1 MTLGDLSNNLKQG
14 KFFPVYIFEGDEPY
28 FINGALDLVIEES
41 LEDDQKDFNLNIL
54 YGRDTDSISIV
65 NHSKRYPVMSDKNVV
80 IVREAQDL
88 KDIDSL
94 SSYIGNLNPNTIL
107 AIGLKGKKLD
117 KRKSLYKSIR
127 NNKDVLHI
135 SFKKLY
141 ENQIPY
147 WIDSQVQNRGMIIT
161 QKASI
166 LLTENIGSDLLRI
179 NHELE
184 KICAFLGNKNEIDEK
199 AVEHVTGFSREFNNF
214 ELVKSL
220 ATKNLSKAY
229 KISKSFSEN
238 PKKNPV
244 IVSISILFS
253 SFSKALVYS
262 NISNKNSKNVLQ
274 ELNISEYALRDI
286 ALLSQNYTRDKLIR
300 IIGYLRDADR
310 QAKGMGSTN
319 LKDGTI
325 LNELLFKILY

>member
-1 MTLGDLSNNLKQG
+1 MTLEDLSNNLKQG
-14 KFFPVYIFEGDEPY
+14 KFLPVYIFEGDEPF
-28 FINGALDLVIEES
+28 FINRALELVIEES

-135 SFKKLY
+135 SFKRLY

-147 WIDSQVQNRGMIIT
+147 WIDSQVQNRGMRIT

-199 AVEHVTGFSREFNNF
+199 VVEHVTGFSREFNNF

-253 SFSKALVYS
+253 SFSRALVYS

-286 ALLSQNYTRDKLIR
+286 ALLSRNYTRDKLIR

-310 QAKGMGSTN
+310 QAKGMGSVN

>member
-1 MTLGDLSNNLKQG
+1 MTLEDLSNNLKQG
-14 KFFPVYIFEGDEPY
+14 KFLPVYIFEGDEPF
-28 FINGALDLVIEES
+28 FINRALELVIEES

-135 SFKKLY
+135 SFKRLY

-147 WIDSQVQNRGMIIT
+147 WIDSQVQNRGMRIT

-166 LLTENIGSDLLRI
+166 LLTENIGSDLLKI

-199 AVEHVTGFSREFNNF
+199 VVEHVTGFSREFNNF

-253 SFSKALVYS
+253 SFSRALVYS

>member
-1 MTLGDLSNNLKQG
+1 MTLEDLSNNLKQG
-14 KFFPVYIFEGDEPY
+14 KFLPVYIFEGDEPF
-28 FINGALDLVIEES
+28 FINRALELVIEES

-107 AIGLKGKKLD
+107 AMGLKGKKLD

-135 SFKKLY
+135 SFKRLY

-147 WIDSQVQNRGMIIT
+147 WIDSQVQNRGMRIT

-199 AVEHVTGFSREFNNF
+199 VVEHVTGFSREFNNF

>member
-1 MTLGDLSNNLKQG
+1 MTLEDLSNNLKQG
-14 KFFPVYIFEGDEPY
+14 KFLPVYIFEGDEPF
-28 FINGALDLVIEES
+28 FINRALELVIEES

-135 SFKKLY
+135 SFKRLY

-147 WIDSQVQNRGMIIT
+147 WIDSQVQNRGMRIT

-199 AVEHVTGFSREFNNF
+199 VVEHVTGFSREFNNF

-286 ALLSQNYTRDKLIR
+286 ALLSRNYTRDKLIR

>member
-1 MTLGDLSNNLKQG
+1 MTLEDLSNNLKQG
-14 KFFPVYIFEGDEPY
+14 KFLPVYIFEGDEPF
-28 FINGALDLVIEES
+28 FINRALELVIEES

-147 WIDSQVQNRGMIIT
+147 WIDSEVQNRGMKIT

-199 AVEHVTGFSREFNNF
+199 VVEHVTGFSREFNNF

-229 KISKSFSEN
+229 KISKSFSESSLPYIDFFQN
-238 PKKNPV
+238 EKLTFKTNGHWNELGHRQFSTKIINELKKN
-244 IVSISILFS
+244 
-253 SFSKALVYS
+253 Y
-262 NISNKNSKNVLQ
+262 NI
-274 ELNISEYALRDI
+274 
-286 ALLSQNYTRDKLIR
+286 
-300 IIGYLRDADR
+300 
-310 QAKGMGSTN
+310 
-319 LKDGTI
+319 
-325 LNELLFKILY
+325 F

>member
-1 MTLGDLSNNLKQG
+1 MTLEDLSNNLKQG
-14 KFFPVYIFEGDEPY
+14 NFLPVYIFEGDEPF
-28 FINGALDLVIEES
+28 FINRALELVIEES
-41 LEDDQKDFNLNIL
+41 LEDDQRDFNLNIL

-147 WIDSQVQNRGMIIT
+147 WIDSEVQNRGMKIT

-199 AVEHVTGFSREFNNF
+199 AVEHITGFSREFNNF

-244 IVSISILFS
+244 IVSTSILFS

>member
-1 MTLGDLSNNLKQG
+1 MTLEDLSNNLKQG
-14 KFFPVYIFEGDEPY
+14 KFLPVYIFEGDEPF
-28 FINGALDLVIEES
+28 FINRALELVIEES

-135 SFKKLY
+135 SFKRLY

-147 WIDSQVQNRGMIIT
+147 WIDSQVQNRGMRIT

-199 AVEHVTGFSREFNNF
+199 VVEHVTGFSREFNNF

-253 SFSKALVYS
+253 SFSRALVYS

>member
-1 MTLGDLSNNLKQG
+1 MTLEDLSNNLKQG
-14 KFFPVYIFEGDEPY
+14 KFLPVYIFEGDEPF
-28 FINGALDLVIEES
+28 FINRALELVIEES
-41 LEDDQKDFNLNIL
+41 LEEDQKDFNLNIL

-135 SFKKLY
+135 SFKRLY

>member
-1 MTLGDLSNNLKQG
+1 MTLEDLSNNLKQG
-14 KFFPVYIFEGDEPY
+14 KFLPVYIFEGDEPF
-28 FINGALDLVIEES
+28 FINRALELVIEES

-135 SFKKLY
+135 SFKRLY

-147 WIDSQVQNRGMIIT
+147 WIDSQVQNRGMRIT

-166 LLTENIGSDLLRI
+166 LLTENIGSDLLKI

-199 AVEHVTGFSREFNNF
+199 VVEHVTGFSREFNNF

>member
-1 MTLGDLSNNLKQG
+1 MTLEDLSNNLKQG
-14 KFFPVYIFEGDEPY
+14 KFLPVYIFEGDEPF
-28 FINGALDLVIEES
+28 FINRALELVIEES

-135 SFKKLY
+135 SFKRLY

-147 WIDSQVQNRGMIIT
+147 WIDSQVQNRGMRIT

-199 AVEHVTGFSREFNNF
+199 VVEHVTGFSREFNNF

-286 ALLSQNYTRDKLIR
+286 ELLSQNYTRDKLIR

>member
-1 MTLGDLSNNLKQG
+1 MTLEDLSNNLKQG
-14 KFFPVYIFEGDEPY
+14 KFLPVYIFEGDEPF
-28 FINGALDLVIEES
+28 FINRALELVIEES

-80 IVREAQDL
+80 IVRDAQNL

-135 SFKKLY
+135 SFKRLY

-147 WIDSQVQNRGMIIT
+147 WIDSQVQNRGMRIT

-199 AVEHVTGFSREFNNF
+199 VVEHVTGFSREFNNF

>member
-14 KFFPVYIFEGDEPY
+14 KFLPVYIFEGDEPF
-28 FINGALDLVIEES
+28 FINRALELVIEES

-135 SFKKLY
+135 SFKRLY

-147 WIDSQVQNRGMIIT
+147 WIDSQVQNRGMRIT

-199 AVEHVTGFSREFNNF
+199 VVEHVTGFSREFNNF

-253 SFSKALVYS
+253 SFSRALVYS

-310 QAKGMGSTN
+310 QAKGMGSVN

>member
-1 MTLGDLSNNLKQG
+1 MTLEDLSNNLKQG
-14 KFFPVYIFEGDEPY
+14 KFLPVYIFEGDEPF
-28 FINGALDLVIEES
+28 FINRALELVIEES

-135 SFKKLY
+135 SFKRLY

-147 WIDSQVQNRGMIIT
+147 WIDSQVQNRGMRIT

-166 LLTENIGSDLLRI
+166 LLTENIGSDLLKI

-199 AVEHVTGFSREFNNF
+199 VVEHVTGFSREFNNF

-286 ALLSQNYTRDKLIR
+286 ALLSRNYTRDKLIR

>member
-1 MTLGDLSNNLKQG
+1 MTLEDLSNNLKQG
-14 KFFPVYIFEGDEPY
+14 KFLPVYIFEGDEPF
-28 FINGALDLVIEES
+28 FINRALELVIEES

-135 SFKKLY
+135 SFKRLY
-141 ENQIPY
+141 ENQIPN
-147 WIDSQVQNRGMIIT
+147 WIDSQVQNRGMRIT

-199 AVEHVTGFSREFNNF
+199 VVEHVTGFSREFNNF

>member
-14 KFFPVYIFEGDEPY
+14 KFLPVYVFEGDEPF
-28 FINGALDLVIEES
+28 FINRALELVIEES

-80 IVREAQDL
+80 IVRDAQDL

-117 KRKSLYKSIR
+117 KRKSLFKSIR
-127 NNKDVLHI
+127 NNKNVLHI

-147 WIDSQVQNRGMIIT
+147 WIESEVQNRGMRIT
-161 QKASI
+161 QKAAI

-184 KICAFLGNKNEIDEK
+184 KICAFLGDKNEIDEK
-199 AVEHVTGFSREFNNF
+199 DVEHITGFSREFNNF

-253 SFSKALVYS
+253 SFSRALVYS

>member
-1 MTLGDLSNNLKQG
+1 MTFADLSNNLRQG
-14 KFFPVYIFEGDEPY
+14 KFLPVYIFDGEEPF
-28 FINGALDLVIEES
+28 FINRALELIIEES
-41 LEDDQKDFNLNIL
+41 LEDHQKDFNLNIL

-65 NHSKRYPVMSDKNVV
+65 NHSKRYPIMSDKNVV

-94 SSYIGNLNPNTIL
+94 SSYIDNLNPNTIL

-117 KRKSLYKSIR
+117 KRKSLFKSIK
-127 NNKDVLHI
+127 NNKDALYI
-135 SFKKLY
+135 SFKRLY
-141 ENQIPY
+141 ENEIPY
-147 WIDSQVQNRGMIIT
+147 WINSEVENRGKKIT
-161 QKASI
+161 QKAAI

-179 NHELE
+179 NQELE
-184 KICAFLGNKNEIDEK
+184 KICAFLGNKNEIDDK
-199 AVEHVTGFSREFNNF
+199 VVEHITGFSREFNNF
-214 ELVKSL
+214 ELIKSL

-229 KISKSFSEN
+229 KISKSLGEN

-262 NISNKNSKNVLQ
+262 NISDKNPKNVFK
-274 ELNISEYALRDI
+274 ELRISEYALKDI

-310 QAKGMGSTN
+310 QAKGMNSTN

>member
-1 MTLGDLSNNLKQG
+1 MTLEDLSNNLKQG
-14 KFFPVYIFEGDEPY
+14 KFLPVYIFEGDEPF
-28 FINGALDLVIEES
+28 FINRALELVIEES

-135 SFKKLY
+135 SFKRLY

-253 SFSKALVYS
+253 SFSRALVYS

-310 QAKGMGSTN
+310 QAKGMGSVN

>member
-1 MTLGDLSNNLKQG
+1 MTLEDLSNNLKQG
-14 KFFPVYIFEGDEPY
+14 NFFPVYIFEGDEPF
-28 FINGALDLVIEES
+28 FINRALELVIEES

-135 SFKKLY
+135 SFKRLY

-147 WIDSQVQNRGMIIT
+147 WIDSEVQNRGMKIT
-161 QKASI
+161 QKASM

-199 AVEHVTGFSREFNNF
+199 VVEHITGFSREFNNF

-244 IVSISILFS
+244 IASISILFS

>member
-14 KFFPVYIFEGDEPY
+14 KFLPVYVFEGDEPF
-28 FINGALDLVIEES
+28 FINRALELVIEES
-41 LEDDQKDFNLNIL
+41 LEDDQKDFNLSIL

-80 IVREAQDL
+80 IVRDAQDL

-117 KRKSLYKSIR
+117 KRKSLYNSIR

-135 SFKKLY
+135 SFKRLY

-147 WIDSQVQNRGMIIT
+147 WIDSQVQNRGMRIT

-199 AVEHVTGFSREFNNF
+199 VVEHVTGFSREFNNF

-262 NISNKNSKNVLQ
+262 SISNKNPKNVLQ

-286 ALLSQNYTRDKLIR
+286 AMLSQNYTRDKLIR

-310 QAKGMGSTN
+310 QAKGMVSAN

>member
-1 MTLGDLSNNLKQG
+1 MTLEDLSNNLKQG
-14 KFFPVYIFEGDEPY
+14 NFLPVYIFEGDEPF
-28 FINGALDLVIEES
+28 FINRALELVIEES

-147 WIDSQVQNRGMIIT
+147 WIDSEVQNRGMKIT

-199 AVEHVTGFSREFNNF
+199 VVEHITGFSREFNNF

-244 IVSISILFS
+244 IASISILFS

>member
-1 MTLGDLSNNLKQG
+1 MTLEDLSNNLKQG
-14 KFFPVYIFEGDEPY
+14 KFLPVYIFEGDEPF
-28 FINGALDLVIEES
+28 FINRALELVIEES

-135 SFKKLY
+135 SFKRLY

-147 WIDSQVQNRGMIIT
+147 WIDSQVQNRGMRIT

-199 AVEHVTGFSREFNNF
+199 VVEHVTGFSREFNNF

-253 SFSKALVYS
+253 SFSRALVYS

-325 LNELLFKILY
+325 INELLFKILY

>member
-14 KFFPVYIFEGDEPY
+14 KFLPVYIFEGDEPY

-94 SSYIGNLNPNTIL
+94 SSYINNLNPNTIL

-135 SFKKLY
+135 SFKRLY

-147 WIDSQVQNRGMIIT
+147 WIDSEVQNRGMRIT
-161 QKASI
+161 QKAAI

-184 KICAFLGNKNEIDEK
+184 KICAFLGNKNEMLER
-199 AVEHVTGFSREFNNF
+199 SP
-214 ELVKSL
+214 
-220 ATKNLSKAY
+220 LSKAVV
-229 KISKSFSEN
+229 N
-238 PKKNPV
+238 DLPKADSHTSWDIETSP
-244 IVSISILFS
+244 ILIDSYTACESAFTYFTLLPMSSIIPP
-253 SFSKALVYS
+253 
-262 NISNKNSKNVLQ
+262 I
-274 ELNISEYALRDI
+274 
-286 ALLSQNYTRDKLIR
+286 T
-300 IIGYLRDADR
+300 
-310 QAKGMGSTN
+310 
-319 LKDGTI
+319 
-325 LNELLFKILY
+325 

>member
-1 MTLGDLSNNLKQG
+1 MTLEDLSNNLKQG
-14 KFFPVYIFEGDEPY
+14 KFLPVYIFEGDEPF
-28 FINGALDLVIEES
+28 FINRALELVIEES
-41 LEDDQKDFNLNIL
+41 LEEDQKDFNLNIL

>member
-1 MTLGDLSNNLKQG
+1 MTLEDLSNNLKQG
-14 KFFPVYIFEGDEPY
+14 KFLPVYIFEGDEPF
-28 FINGALDLVIEES
+28 FINRALELVIEES

-135 SFKKLY
+135 SFKRLY

-147 WIDSQVQNRGMIIT
+147 WIDSQVQNRGMRIT

-199 AVEHVTGFSREFNNF
+199 VVEHVTGFSREFNNF

-253 SFSKALVYS
+253 SFSRALVYS

-310 QAKGMGSTN
+310 QAKGMVSAN

>member
-1 MTLGDLSNNLKQG
+1 MTLEDLSNNLKQG
-14 KFFPVYIFEGDEPY
+14 KFLPVYIFEGDEPF
-28 FINGALDLVIEES
+28 FINRALELVIEES

-135 SFKKLY
+135 SFKRLY

-147 WIDSQVQNRGMIIT
+147 WIDSQVQNRGMRIT

-199 AVEHVTGFSREFNNF
+199 VVEHVTGFSREFNNF

-262 NISNKNSKNVLQ
+262 NISNKNSKNVFQ

>member
-1 MTLGDLSNNLKQG
+1 MTLEDLSNNLKQG
-14 KFFPVYIFEGDEPY
+14 KFLPVYIFEGDEPF
-28 FINGALDLVIEES
+28 FINRALELVIEES

-135 SFKKLY
+135 SFKRLY

-147 WIDSQVQNRGMIIT
+147 WIDSQVQNRGMRIT

-199 AVEHVTGFSREFNNF
+199 VVEHVTGFSREFNNF

-253 SFSKALVYS
+253 SFSRALVYS

-310 QAKGMGSTN
+310 QAKGMGSVN

>member
-1 MTLGDLSNNLKQG
+1 MTLEDLSNNLKQG
-14 KFFPVYIFEGDEPY
+14 KFLPVYIFEGDEPF
-28 FINGALDLVIEES
+28 FINRALELVIEES

-135 SFKKLY
+135 SFKRLY

-147 WIDSQVQNRGMIIT
+147 WIDSQVQNRGMRIT

-199 AVEHVTGFSREFNNF
+199 VVEHVTGFSREFNNF

>member
-1 MTLGDLSNNLKQG
+1 MTLEDLWNNLKQG
-14 KFFPVYIFEGDEPY
+14 KFLPVYIFEGDEPF
-28 FINGALDLVIEES
+28 FINRALELVIEES

-135 SFKKLY
+135 SFKRLY

-147 WIDSQVQNRGMIIT
+147 WIDSQVQNRGMRIT

-199 AVEHVTGFSREFNNF
+199 VVEHVTGFSREFNNF

>member
-1 MTLGDLSNNLKQG
+1 MTLEDLSNNLKQG
-14 KFFPVYIFEGDEPY
+14 KFLPVYIFEGDEPF
-28 FINGALDLVIEES
+28 FINRALELVIEES

-135 SFKKLY
+135 SFKRLY

-147 WIDSQVQNRGMIIT
+147 WIDSQVQNRGMRIT

>member
-1 MTLGDLSNNLKQG
+1 MKYLVTGGAGYIGSHMVNYLKKNNAEITIIDNLSTGHLYNIN
-14 KFFPVYIFEGDEPY
+14 ECE
-28 FINGALDLVIEES
+28 FINIDLR
-41 LEDDQKDFNLNIL
+41 DKDRLL
-54 YGRDTDSISIV
+54 
-65 NHSKRYPVMSDKNVV
+65 
-80 IVREAQDL
+80 
-88 KDIDSL
+88 
-94 SSYIGNLNPNTIL
+94 
-107 AIGLKGKKLD
+107 KKLD

-135 SFKKLY
+135 SFKRLY

-147 WIDSQVQNRGMIIT
+147 WIDSQVQNRGMRIT

-199 AVEHVTGFSREFNNF
+199 VVEHVTGFSREFNNF

>member
-94 SSYIGNLNPNTIL
+94 SSYIDNLNPNTIL

-135 SFKKLY
+135 SFKRLY

-147 WIDSQVQNRGMIIT
+147 WIDSEVQNRGMRIT
-161 QKASI
+161 QKAAI

-199 AVEHVTGFSREFNNF
+199 VVEHVTGFSREFNNF

-286 ALLSQNYTRDKLIR
+286 ALLNQNYTRDKLIR

-310 QAKGMGSTN
+310 QAKGMGSAT

>member
-1 MTLGDLSNNLKQG
+1 MTLEDLSNNLKQG
-14 KFFPVYIFEGDEPY
+14 NFLPVYIFEGDEPF
-28 FINGALDLVIEES
+28 FINRALELVIEES
-41 LEDDQKDFNLNIL
+41 LEDDQRDFNLNIL

-135 SFKKLY
+135 SFKRLY

-147 WIDSQVQNRGMIIT
+147 WIDSEVQNRGMKIT

-199 AVEHVTGFSREFNNF
+199 VVEHITGFSREFNNF

-244 IVSISILFS
+244 IASISILFS

>member
-1 MTLGDLSNNLKQG
+1 MTLEDLSNNLKQG
-14 KFFPVYIFEGDEPY
+14 KFLPVYIFEGDEPF
-28 FINGALDLVIEES
+28 FINRALELVIEES

-135 SFKKLY
+135 SFKRLY

>member
-1 MTLGDLSNNLKQG
+1 MTLEDLSNNLKQG
-14 KFFPVYIFEGDEPY
+14 KFLPVYIFEGDEPF
-28 FINGALDLVIEES
+28 FINRALELVIEES

-65 NHSKRYPVMSDKNVV
+65 NHSKRYTVMSDKNVV

-135 SFKKLY
+135 SFKRLY

>member
-1 MTLGDLSNNLKQG
+1 MTLEDLSNNLKQG
-14 KFFPVYIFEGDEPY
+14 KFLPVYIFEGDEPF
-28 FINGALDLVIEES
+28 FINRALELVIEES

-135 SFKKLY
+135 SFKRLY

-147 WIDSQVQNRGMIIT
+147 WIDSQVQNRGMRIT

-199 AVEHVTGFSREFNNF
+199 VVEHVTGFSREFNNF

-253 SFSKALVYS
+253 SFSRALVYS

-286 ALLSQNYTRDKLIR
+286 ALLSRNYTRDKLIR

>member
-14 KFFPVYIFEGDEPY
+14 KFLPVYVFEGDEPF
-28 FINGALDLVIEES
+28 FINRALELVIEES
-41 LEDDQKDFNLNIL
+41 LEDDQKDFNLSIL

-80 IVREAQDL
+80 IVRDAQDL

-117 KRKSLYKSIR
+117 KRKSLFKSIR
-127 NNKDVLHI
+127 NNKNVLHI

-147 WIDSQVQNRGMIIT
+147 WIESEVQNRGMRIT
-161 QKASI
+161 QKAAI

-184 KICAFLGNKNEIDEK
+184 KICAFLGDKNEIDEK
-199 AVEHVTGFSREFNNF
+199 DVEHITGFSREFNNF

-220 ATKNLSKAY
+220 ASKNLSKAY

-244 IVSISILFS
+244 IVCISILFS

-262 NISNKNSKNVLQ
+262 SISNNNPKNVVQ

-286 ALLSQNYTRDKLIR
+286 AMLSQNYTRDKLIR

-310 QAKGMGSTN
+310 QAKGMVSAN

>member
-1 MTLGDLSNNLKQG
+1 MTLEDLSNNLKQG
-14 KFFPVYIFEGDEPY
+14 NFFPVYIFEGDEPF
-28 FINGALDLVIEES
+28 FINRALELVIEES

-117 KRKSLYKSIR
+117 KRKSFYKSIR

-147 WIDSQVQNRGMIIT
+147 WIDSEVQNRGMKIT

-184 KICAFLGNKNEIDEK
+184 KIDAFLGNKNEIDEK
-199 AVEHVTGFSREFNNF
+199 VVEHITGFSREFNNF

-244 IVSISILFS
+244 IASISILFS